1 MKTRAAPFMEN
12 IFEAGAACLFTM
24 VQGNLLALGL
34 THWVIAS
41 QTGIAAGLLASL
53 AILLMR
59 TRSRLMISGTLALVT
74 ALVDYVVHPG
84 GFGPVMME
92 AVVTGLAA
100 GLLSFA
106 FGGLL
111 AKVRSP
117 ATSTEQA

>member
-1 MKTRAAPFMEN
+1 MEN